1 MTLTGVGVGFAIEWY
16 LRVLIVAIYMIL
28 GAAKLPLE
36 LLLCSPLPLL
46 VIVKER
52 QADTCSPS
60 SMLARK
66 RHGFETFVV
75 LQPFGL
81 G

>member
-36 LLLCSPLPLL
+36 LLLCSPLPFL
-46 VIVKER
+46 VNKITLWFLR
-52 QADTCSPS
+52 C
-60 SMLARK
+60 
-66 RHGFETFVV
+66 
-75 LQPFGL
+75 L
-81 G
+81 GQDYSLIR